1 MAESRSKNLRTP
13 DETIRLPGITEEL
26 VDLGDLT
33 VGRTVQE
40 PGWRWSTHTRPV
52 VGGQWCRA
60 RHVGVVLSGRF
71 GVLFQDGAVLEFGP
85 DEVYDIASAHDGY
98 TIGEEPCVVIEWSG
112 LRAFAGFRAGSHGR
126 VLVTLLFTDLVSS
139 TVMATRLG
147 DVAWREL
154 LSRHFEAARAELER
168 FGGREVTTTGDGLL
182 ATFNG
187 PAQALRCAAAIR
199 RAASQEGLQV
209 RVGVHVGE
217 VELVG
222 SDVRGVAVHE
232 AARIMAVADQG
243 EILVSEITRTV
254 SLASGLGLRTAEFTR
269 SRGSQASGD
278 CSPLSRILRLC
289 RGDRR
294 NQPRRGRRRSGWL
307 WNREMIRAYG
317 IRLGSSAG
325 PSWVRNGRV
334 NRGQQRARADT
345 ERLTKLQVT

>member
-1 MAESRSKNLRTP
+1 MLLAFTPALVDPLRDRVEHMGMAESGSKNLRTP

-52 VGGQWCRA
+52 VGGEWCTA

-71 GVLFQDGAVLEFGP
+71 GVLLKDGTVLEFGP
-85 DEVYDIASAHDGY
+85 DDVYDIASAHDGY

-139 TVMATRLG
+139 TVLAGRLG

-154 LSRHFEAARAELER
+154 LSRHFEGARAELER

-199 RAASQEGLQV
+199 RAAGREGLQV

-232 AARIMAVADQG
+232 AARIMATAGPG

-254 SLASGLGLRTAEFTR
+254 SLASGLVFEDRGIYLLKGLPGEWRLFTHVEDP
-269 SRGSQASGD
+269 QA
-278 CSPLSRILRLC
+278 L
-289 RGDRR
+289 
-294 NQPRRGRRRSGWL
+294 
-307 WNREMIRAYG
+307 
-317 IRLGSSAG
+317 
-325 PSWVRNGRV
+325 PS
-334 NRGQQRARADT
+334 
-345 ERLTKLQVT
+345 